1 MKLAILG
8 YGKMGKVIERIA
20 LERGH
25 EIGLKITSS
34 NLNELTKENLS
45 TQDAAIDFSVPSQ
58 VVNNIQVC
66 FDSKLPIVVGTTGW
80 YNQFEAI
87 KSACKDK
94 NGALLT
100 ATNFSVGV
108 NLFFELN
115 RKLAKLMNS
124 RREYT
129 AKVDEIHHTEKL
141 DSPSGT
147 AISLADDLIENHES
161 YQKWENQ
168 AIVDSADILPVI
180 SKRETDVK
188 GTHIISYESDVDKIS
203 IEHFAK
209 NRDGFGLGA
218 VLAAEFIY
226 QKTGVF
232 NMQDVLK
239 L

>member
-1 MKLAILG
+1 MKIAILG

-34 NLNELTKENLS
+34 NLAELTKENLEK
-45 TQDAAIDFSVPSQ
+45 QDVAIDFSVPSNA
-58 VVNNIQVC
+58 VNNIRAC
-66 FDSKLPIVVGTTGW
+66 FESQLPIVVGTTGW
-80 YNQFEAI
+80 YDQFEAI
-87 KSACKDK
+87 KSECTKK
-94 NGALLT
+94 NGSLLT

-115 RKLAKLMNS
+115 RRLAQLMNS
-124 RREYT
+124 RKEYR
-129 AKVDEIHHTEKL
+129 AKIDEIHHTEKL

-147 AISLADDLIENHES
+147 AISLADDLIEQHSS
-161 YQKWENQ
+161 YSKWENQ
-168 AIVDSADILPVI
+168 ATADDSSSLSVVSA
-180 SKRETDVK
+180 REPDVK
-188 GTHIISYESDVDKIS
+188 GTHIISYESEVDKIS

-218 VLAAEFIY
+218 VLAAEYIH
-226 QKTGVF
+226 QKTGIF
-232 NMQDVLK
+232 TMQDVLK

>member
-34 NLNELTKENLS
+34 NLNELTKENLAA
-45 TQDAAIDFSVPSQ
+45 QDVAIDFSVPSQ
-58 VVNNIQVC
+58 VASNILAC
-66 FDSKLPIVVGTTGW
+66 FNSELPIVVGTTGW
-80 YNQFEAI
+80 YHEFEAI
-87 KSACKDK
+87 KRACKEK
-94 NGALLT
+94 NGALLS

-115 RKLAKLMNS
+115 KKLATLMNS
-124 RREYT
+124 RKEYT
-129 AKVDEIHHTEKL
+129 AKLVEVHHTEKL

-147 AISLADDLIENHES
+147 AISLADDLIEHHS
-161 YQKWENQ
+161 GYQKWENQ
-168 AIVDSADILPVI
+168 AKVSRAEVLPVI

-188 GTHIISYESDVDKIS
+188 GTHTISYESDVDTLS

-218 VLAAEFIY
+218 VLAAEFIH
-226 QKTGVF
+226 QKSGIFT
-232 NMQDVLK
+232 MQDVLK

>member
-1 MKLAILG
+1 MKIAILG

-34 NLNELTKENLS
+34 NLEELTKENIEN
-45 TQDAAIDFSVPSQ
+45 QDVAIDFSVPSNA
-58 VVNNIQVC
+58 VDNIKLC
-66 FDSKLPIVVGTTGW
+66 LNSHLPIVVGTTGW
-80 YNQFEAI
+80 YDDFEAI
-87 KSACKDK
+87 KTECKEK

-115 RKLAKLMNS
+115 RKLAQLMNS
-124 RREYT
+124 RKEYS
-129 AKVDEIHHTEKL
+129 AKIDEIHHTEKL

-147 AISLADDLIENHES
+147 AISLADDLINQHDN
-161 YQKWENQ
+161 YTNWENQ
-168 AIVDSADILPVI
+168 KTADNSTSLSII
-180 SKRETDVK
+180 SEREPDVK
-188 GTHIISYESDVDKIS
+188 GTHIISYESEVDKIS

-218 VLAAEFIY
+218 VLAAEFIH
-226 QKTGVF
+226 QKTGIF
-232 NMQDVLK
+232 NMQDVLN